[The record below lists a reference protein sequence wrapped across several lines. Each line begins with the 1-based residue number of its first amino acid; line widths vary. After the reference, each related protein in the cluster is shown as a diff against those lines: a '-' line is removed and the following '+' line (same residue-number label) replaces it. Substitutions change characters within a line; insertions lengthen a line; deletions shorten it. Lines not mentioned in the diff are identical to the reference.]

1 MRLPSFLAPL
11 VLFFFPG
18 LVHAQQIKW
27 VCYYSDTAPLS
38 TLSKFD
44 LLVFDSDHHPA
55 LAPLKQRGKTVIGYI
70 SIGEVNS
77 TRSYYN
83 EVKAQNLVLQ
93 ENKNWPGSY
102 FIDVRNPLWTRRVI
116 EELIP
121 KIIQKGF
128 NGIFLDTIDNA
139 PYLEEMDPQRF
150 RGMSDAMVTLIKT
163 IRRNFPTIKIVANR
177 GFDILSKFEGDIDM
191 VLGESI
197 VPEQVRLLQDLKRRR
212 PNVTILTLDYINPS
226 DRNAV
231 IQAYRRQRANG
242 FNPYVSTRELNM
254 VFEEPAP

>member
-1 MRLPSFLAPL
+1 MRLPSFLVPL
-11 VLFFFPG
+11 ALFLFPS
-18 LVHAQQIKW
+18 LVHAQQLKW
-27 VCYYSDTAPLS
+27 VCYYADTAPFS

-44 LLVFDSDHHPA
+44 LLIFDSDSHPA
-55 LAPLKQRGKTVIGYI
+55 LAPLKERGKTVIGYI

-83 EVKAQNLVLQ
+83 DVKAQNLVLQ
-93 ENKNWPGSY
+93 ENKNWPGSF

-139 PYLEEMDPQRF
+139 PYLEETDRQRY
-150 RGMSDAMVTLIKT
+150 RGMADAMVTLIKT

-177 GFDILSKFEGDIDM
+177 GFDILPKFEGAIDM

-242 FNPYVSTRELNM
+242 FSPYVSTRELNM
-254 VFEEPAP
+254 VFEEPTP

>member
-1 MRLPSFLAPL
+1 MRLPSFLVPL
-11 VLFFFPG
+11 ALFFFPS
-18 LVHAQQIKW
+18 LIHAQQLKW
-27 VCYYSDTAPLS
+27 VCYYSDTAPFS

-44 LLVFDSDHHPA
+44 LLIFDSDSHPA
-55 LAPLKQRGKTVIGYI
+55 IAPLKQRGKTVIGYI

-163 IRRNFPTIKIVANR
+163 IRRNFPTIKIIANR

-212 PNVTILTLDYINPS
+212 PSVTILTLDYINPS